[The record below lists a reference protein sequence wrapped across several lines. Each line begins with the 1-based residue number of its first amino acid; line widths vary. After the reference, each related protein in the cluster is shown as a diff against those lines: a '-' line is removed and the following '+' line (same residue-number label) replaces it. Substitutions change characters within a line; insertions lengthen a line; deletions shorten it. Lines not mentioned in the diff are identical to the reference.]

1 MKLLSQV
8 WREPHIQSQ
17 PDVYPL
23 AAYLGEQLSCTHVIT
38 VGQPT
43 AKDLFH
49 LYPKF
54 KIVGFVPTDKLAFYR
69 RRFVFGK
76 WIEAAKLADPFSL
89 PEKTLT
95 RAIIVCSDLDHW
107 ASQSALLDNLRNWL
121 AHAQLCIL
129 TTADRELE
137 VTQNRLVTVT
147 PPPARLNLI
156 EFEEFIR
163 RAGFGVEFI
172 GRTAADNV
180 DHSKET
186 ILAILKKA
194 TTEANNKR
202 APADFRV
209 VAFMAAYNEEDI
221 IVQSIRKWTDQGI
234 AVHILE
240 NWSTDSTYELVKEL
254 TNQLPVTLE
263 RFPADGPSKYFE
275 WEAMLKRIEALSK
288 EIKAD
293 WFVRRGA
300 DEVLVSPWPELTY
313 KDALYRVERAGFNC
327 VDHTIIDFHPVDD
340 GFQMGMDHE
349 AYFRHFDFNNPQ
361 RARKAWK
368 NLGQTISTI
377 PSGGHDVVFEGRRVY
392 PFKFLIK
399 HYSLRSQRQAEKKVF
414 AERKARWNPN
424 ERAKGWHNHYDAI
437 EKGHRFVQ
445 PATEKTMF
453 EEGTFYSD
461 YLVERL
467 TGIGTHRGK

>member
-1 MKLLSQV
+1 M
-8 WREPHIQSQ
+8 
-17 PDVYPL
+17 
-23 AAYLGEQLSCTHVIT
+23 
-38 VGQPT
+38 
-43 AKDLFH
+43 
-49 LYPKF
+49 
-54 KIVGFVPTDKLAFYR
+54 
-69 RRFVFGK
+69 
-76 WIEAAKLADPFSL
+76 
-89 PEKTLT
+89 
-95 RAIIVCSDLDHW
+95 
-107 ASQSALLDNLRNWL
+107 QSALLDNLRSWL
-121 AHAQLCIL
+121 EHAQLCIL
-129 TTADRELE
+129 TSADRELE
-137 VTQNRLVTVT
+137 FTQKRLVTVT
-147 PPPARLNLI
+147 LPTVRSNLV
-156 EFEEFIR
+156 ELEELIR
-163 RAGFGVEFI
+163 RAGFGIEFI
-172 GRTAADNV
+172 GRTAANNV
-180 DHSKET
+180 NYSKET

-194 TTEANNKR
+194 TTETNNKR

-275 WEAMLKRIEALSK
+275 WEAMLERIEALSK

-300 DEVLVSPWPELTY
+300 DEVLVSPWPELSY
-313 KDALYRVERAGFNC
+313 KDALYRVDRAGFNC
-327 VDHTIIDFHPVDD
+327 VDHTVIEFHPVDD

-349 AYFRHFDFNNPQ
+349 AYFRHFDFNNLPHG
-361 RARKAWK
+361 ARKAWK
-368 NLGQTISTI
+368 NVGQTISTI
-377 PSGGHDVVFEGRRVY
+377 ASGGHDVVFEGRRVY

-445 PATEKTMF
+445 PAAEK
-453 EEGTFYSD
+453 
-461 YLVERL
+461 
-467 TGIGTHRGK
+467 